1 MSPSSSTGISSE
13 QIDHIDISPFWKKN
27 ESLLKELERSEM
39 PSKSRLIYKEIASN
53 IDSSDNNRVVTNYDL
68 VNIYDNRKRFFGIVA
83 ELTPDRS
90 SIIGEEI
97 VAGNTLSDA
106 KRTVVDGSRISNKAH
121 IDWLKTMSQM
131 MPAAYFAPRIMSSTP
146 NLKQKL
152 PK

>member
-13 QIDHIDISPFWKKN
+13 QIAHIDISPFWKKN

-68 VNIYDNRKRFFGIVA
+68 VNIYGNRKRFFGIVA

-90 SIIGEEI
+90 SIIEEEI

-121 IDWLKTMSQM
+121 IDWLKTMSQND
-131 MPAAYFAPRIMSSTP
+131 ACRLFRT
-146 NLKQKL
+146 
-152 PK
+152 

>member
-13 QIDHIDISPFWKKN
+13 QIAHIDISPFWKKN

-53 IDSSDNNRVVTNYDL
+53 IDSRNNNRVVTNYDL

-106 KRTVVDGSRISNKAH
+106 KRTLVDGSRISNKAH
-121 IDWLKTMSQM
+121 IDWLKTLSQND
-131 MPAAYFAPRIMSSTP
+131 ACRLFRT
-146 NLKQKL
+146 
-152 PK
+152 

>member
-13 QIDHIDISPFWKKN
+13 QIAHIDISPFWKKN
-27 ESLLKELERSEM
+27 GSLLKELERSEM

-53 IDSSDNNRVVTNYDL
+53 IDSSNNNRVVTNYDL

-121 IDWLKTMSQM
+121 IDWLKTMSQND
-131 MPAAYFAPRIMSSTP
+131 ACRLFRT
-146 NLKQKL
+146 
-152 PK
+152 

>member
-13 QIDHIDISPFWKKN
+13 QIAHIDISPFWKKN

-39 PSKSRLIYKEIASN
+39 PSKSRLIYKEITSN

-90 SIIGEEI
+90 SIIEEEI

-106 KRTVVDGSRISNKAH
+106 KRTVLDGSRISNKAH
-121 IDWLKTMSQM
+121 IDWLKTLSQND
-131 MPAAYFAPRIMSSTP
+131 ACRLFRT
-146 NLKQKL
+146 
-152 PK
+152 

>member
-13 QIDHIDISPFWKKN
+13 QIAHIDISPFWKKN

-121 IDWLKTMSQM
+121 IDWLKTMSQND
-131 MPAAYFAPRIMSSTP
+131 ACRLFRT
-146 NLKQKL
+146 
-152 PK
+152 

>member
-13 QIDHIDISPFWKKN
+13 QIAHIDISPFWKKN

-53 IDSSDNNRVVTNYDL
+53 IDSSNNNRVVTNYDL

-121 IDWLKTMSQM
+121 IDWLKTMSQND
-131 MPAAYFAPRIMSSTP
+131 ACRLF
-146 NLKQKL
+146 
-152 PK
+152 

>member
-13 QIDHIDISPFWKKN
+13 QIAHIDISPFWKKN

-53 IDSSDNNRVVTNYDL
+53 IDSSNNNRVVTNYDL

-121 IDWLKTMSQM
+121 IDWLKTMSQND
-131 MPAAYFAPRIMSSTP
+131 ACRLFRT
-146 NLKQKL
+146 
-152 PK
+152 

>member
-13 QIDHIDISPFWKKN
+13 QIAHIDISPFWKKN

-53 IDSSDNNRVVTNYDL
+53 IDSSNNNRVVTNYDL

-121 IDWLKTMSQM
+121 IDWLKTMSQND
-131 MPAAYFAPRIMSSTP
+131 ASRLFRT
-146 NLKQKL
+146 
-152 PK
+152 